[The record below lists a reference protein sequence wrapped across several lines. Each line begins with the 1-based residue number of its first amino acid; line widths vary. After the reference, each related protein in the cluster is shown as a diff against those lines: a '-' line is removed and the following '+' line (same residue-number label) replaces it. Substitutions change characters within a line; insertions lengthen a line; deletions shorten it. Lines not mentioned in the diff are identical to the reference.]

1 MSKYSVAL
9 KNDLADN
16 IREAIKYYEESITFG
31 ENIADAYKNLAF
43 IYWILINDYGFV
55 TEHKFNPQEDLFD
68 KAFTGWKYILEI
80 GKEKFPND
88 IEFDFWLKYM
98 SHIMNGE
105 QFTPDECA
113 DLLRKDNTNLIPYF
127 FLQQYIRQF
136 EDKIISLKK
145 VLLNSPTQKNKYI
158 LSIITAALY

>member
-1 MSKYSVAL
+1 MAEEEEKYLS
-9 KNDLADN
+9 
-16 IREAIKYYEESITFG
+16 
-31 ENIADAYKNLAF
+31 
-43 IYWILINDYGFV
+43 
-55 TEHKFNPQEDLFD
+55 FD
-68 KAFTGWKYILEI
+68 KAFLNGKYF
-80 GKEKFPND
+80 EKLVKKVSND
-88 IEFDFWLKYM
+88 IEFDFWLKSM

-113 DLLRKDNTNLIPYF
+113 DLLRKDNSNLIPYF

-145 VLLNSPTQKNKYI
+145 MLLNSPTQKNKYI